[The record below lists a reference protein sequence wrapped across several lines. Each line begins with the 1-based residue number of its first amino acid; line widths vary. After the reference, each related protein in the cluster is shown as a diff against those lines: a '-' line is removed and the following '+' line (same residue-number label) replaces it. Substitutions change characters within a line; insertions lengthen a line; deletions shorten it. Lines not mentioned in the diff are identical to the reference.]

1 MCPGR
6 FENARRKDGHMSGN
20 SLGGLARQAV
30 SGWVEDRAGSMGA
43 ALAYYTAF
51 SLAPLLIIVIAVAGL
66 FFGHDA
72 AQEALVGQLQ
82 GLLGDTGGKA
92 VEDMLQAS
100 GGLGHGIMLIVGVVT
115 LLLGATTA
123 FVELQDDLDRIWKA
137 PPREGSGIFNF
148 LR

>member
-1 MCPGR
+1 VG
-6 FENARRKDGHMSGN
+6 EDGCMSRG
-20 SLGGLARQAV
+20 SLWGLTRQAV

-43 ALAYYTAF
+43 ALAYYMAF

-100 GGLGHGIMLIVGVVT
+100 GGLGHGVMLVVGVGA
-115 LLLGATTA
+115 LMLGATTA
-123 FVELQDDLDRIWKA
+123 FVELQDDL
-137 PPREGSGIFNF
+137 
-148 LR
+148 